1 MHKNSNRVS
10 ETCPCG
16 RLLTLSLEIICDV
29 PGSDLTLKPGP
40 AAKKK
45 RARTRTP
52 QRQLSQGDMTTPMT
66 TMQMRQLK
74 FTSTSMTPPG
84 PPEER
89 QPAATQE
96 KQPAGTHK
104 SKDCT
109 HGCDTHPEVSSAQ
122 SGDAFPAP
130 KRSQSALV
138 DELCSYC
145 DKGVVDYRCRDCG
158 MTLCNQCA
166 QPCPVQYERGCYQLY
181 CPTHLRTHRCKSSSP
196 NADEKTAKHQHS
208 KQHRWTPCCRE
219 P

>member
-52 QRQLSQGDMTTPMT
+52 QRQLSQGNMSTPMT

-84 PPEER
+84 PPKEK

-104 SKDCT
+104 SK
-109 HGCDTHPEVSSAQ
+109 
-122 SGDAFPAP
+122 
-130 KRSQSALV
+130 
-138 DELCSYC
+138 LCSYC
-145 DKGVVDYRCRDCG
+145 DKCVVNYRCRDCG

-181 CPTHLRTHRCKSSSP
+181 CPEHLRTHRCKSSSP
-196 NADEKTAKHQHS
+196 NADEKTAKRQHS
-208 KQHRWTPCCRE
+208 KQHR
-219 P
+219 

>member
-16 RLLTLSLEIICDV
+16 RLLTLNLKMICDF
-29 PGSDLTLKPGP
+29 PGSDLTLTPGP
-40 AAKKK
+40 AAE
-45 RARTRTP
+45 RRRSRTRTP

-96 KQPAGTHK
+96 KQPAATQK

-109 HGCDTHPEVSSAQ
+109 HCCDTHPAVSSAE
-122 SGDAFPAP
+122 SGDAFPQP
-130 KRSQSALV
+130 KRPQSALV
-138 DELCSYC
+138 DELCSFC
-145 DKGVVDYRCRDCG
+145 DNRVVDYRCGDCR

-181 CPTHLRTHRCKSSSP
+181 CPTHLHTHCCKSSFP
-196 NADEKTAKHQHS
+196 NAIKKTAKRQHP
-208 KQHRWTPCCRE
+208 KQYR
-219 P
+219 